1 MPPFHMLLCPRFS
14 KGLCQQLV
22 SERFKK
28 RAGLRVD
35 FRRRGAFGCKA
46 VITAESGCLATVSRS
61 NIPVDTDDRKL
72 VVVCSRRVNRVKTAK
87 VKSPSLIRMFQKK
100 HELGFRKWWKRT
112 LDRNGLDRKRL
123 GLSQTR
129 QGDDSGG
136 RLLSCHR
143 SVRWKR
149 ILCGD
154 KQQPGMEDFG
164 RDRGEGRVS
173 GKSRDRVWKTLD
185 VAEVKVGC
193 PGKVLNR
200 DERRVIKGSCEQMV

>member
-1 MPPFHMLLCPRFS
+1 M
-14 KGLCQQLV
+14 
-22 SERFKK
+22 
-28 RAGLRVD
+28 
-35 FRRRGAFGCKA
+35 
-46 VITAESGCLATVSRS
+46 
-61 NIPVDTDDRKL
+61 
-72 VVVCSRRVNRVKTAK
+72 
-87 VKSPSLIRMFQKK
+87 SL
-100 HELGFRKWWKRT
+100 RT

-136 RLLSCHR
+136 ERRREKQVALFSC
-143 SVRWKR
+143 SVEESSRVTEV
-149 ILCGD
+149 LCGD

-173 GKSRDRVWKTLD
+173 GKSWDWVKTLD

-200 DERRVIKGSCEQMV
+200 DERRVIKGVIFLLYFHLLFIRIVKLLHILFVVTTRECDDSVAIKWLNNEAVRKAIHADPISKAGKWEICTGRVKYNSELITVIDYHKKLTAGGYRALIYRYTHL

>member
-1 MPPFHMLLCPRFS
+1 MVKLTKFIGDTRLAC
-14 KGLCQQLV
+14 GLCQQLV

-28 RAGLRVD
+28 TVGLRVD
-35 FRRRGAFGCKA
+35 FRRGGAFGCKA
-46 VITAESGCLATVSRS
+46 VITAESGCLATQVAAVYCGDFP
-61 NIPVDTDDRKL
+61 IETGCD
-72 VVVCSRRVNRVKTAK
+72 AGE
-87 VKSPSLIRMFQKK
+87 KK

-136 RLLSCHR
+136 RLWMVKADSFVFFIGGRRLSCHR